1 MKKPYIIGFCGIDG
15 SGKTTQLNKLSEK
28 LESKGYKTKT
38 TKVKFSALE
47 VIYELSNRL
56 YGDPYLYGNMPPLV
70 VRLGIAYDVAYHYLK
85 LKEELEGVDFLL
97 CDRHKICFKAYG
109 KAYGVSDMEWIDKIL
124 SVVDEPDVIFYFDSD
139 PNISKKRIMGRKEKP
154 LRADELPEHL
164 NDVKYYYEELLNEQS
179 NVIRINANESVDE
192 IFEVITN
199 SIKNLNI
206 FDKFKEA

>member
-1 MKKPYIIGFCGIDG
+1 
-15 SGKTTQLNKLSEK
+15 
-28 LESKGYKTKT
+28 
-38 TKVKFSALE
+38 
-47 VIYELSNRL
+47 
-56 YGDPYLYGNMPPLV
+56 
-70 VRLGIAYDVAYHYLK
+70 
-85 LKEELEGVDFLL
+85 
-97 CDRHKICFKAYG
+97 
-109 KAYGVSDMEWIDKIL
+109 MEWIDKIL

>member
-1 MKKPYIIGFCGIDG
+1 MKKPYTIGFCGIDG
-15 SGKTTQLNKLSEK
+15 SGKTTQLNKLNEW
-28 LESKGYKTKT
+28 LEGNEYKTKS

-47 VIYELSNRL
+47 VIYELSDRL
-56 YGDPYLYGNMPPLV
+56 YGNPYLYGNMPPLV

-85 LKEELEGVDFLL
+85 LKEELEGIDFLL

-124 SVVDEPDVIFYFDSD
+124 SVVDEPDMIFYFDSD
-139 PNISKKRIMGRKEKP
+139 PNISKERIMCRKEKP

-179 NVIRINANESVDE
+179 NVIRINANGSVDE
-192 IFEVITN
+192 IFEVIIN
-199 SIKNLNI
+199 SIKDLHI
-206 FDKFKEA
+206 FEKLKEE